1 MELAFANCTTVH
13 FSKRSIWVQALIIGS
28 TTMHLKNIFGSNHSP
43 NMSFIHERE
52 EFSNVAWL
60 ATKNLTWTER
70 VHSCSKTGSE
80 VVISWGPLCSLING
94 HLEVPNATSGCDNC
108 KMCWPVRLGIYSSAI
123 NT

>member
-1 MELAFANCTTVH
+1 LQIAQKYLSSRGAFGHKHLSLVAQLGLATMASSV
-13 FSKRSIWVQALIIGS
+13 SIGP
-28 TTMHLKNIFGSNHSP
+28 K
-43 NMSFIHERE
+43 